1 MKSIRQDKSLCIPT
15 AAALV
20 AALGFATVDA
30 APPALPDD
38 FSELS
43 HIHSFVIDDKDN
55 PLFGFH
61 HFYINDT
68 GMEAFR
74 EGTTPYPE
82 GTLFLGAV
90 YKVERDGAQVNE
102 GKGAGF
108 TLMRKDPDAAGTG
121 GWAFA
126 QYTPDGQLV
135 EQDEAQA
142 CFQCHTRV
150 KDQDYV
156 FSRPLGLELPR
167 P

>member
-1 MKSIRQDKSLCIPT
+1 MNNIHQDKNLRIAT
-15 AAALV
+15 AAAVV
-20 AALGFATVDA
+20 AALAFGAVRA
-30 APPALPDD
+30 APPPLPEDLSD
-38 FSELS
+38 FR

-68 GMEAFR
+68 GMEAFH

-82 GTLFLGAV
+82 GTVFLGAV
-90 YKVERDGAQVNE
+90 YQVERDGGQVNE
-102 GKGAGF
+102 GAGAGF
-108 TLMRKDPDAAGTG
+108 TLMRKDPDASATG

-142 CFQCHTRV
+142 CFQCHTQV

-156 FSRPLGLELPR
+156 FSRPLGMELPH